1 MLSREDSLEKLC
13 VGSVLGMA
21 LHTCGREK
29 SAMEKNRSQSYS
41 MLPGPRAVRASRS
54 LPVDTIS
61 LQMSPRFGDMPWI
74 TAFIGSGGLG
84 LFHCQAQKQT
94 AKQKQH

>member
-1 MLSREDSLEKLC
+1 MLSREDSLSGEALC
-13 VGSVLGMA
+13 WVCAGNGPT
-21 LHTCGREK
+21 HTWKGEICDGKEPK
-29 SAMEKNRSQSYS
+29 SEVVNAAWSKSCQ
-41 MLPGPRAVRASRS
+41 S

-74 TAFIGSGGLG
+74 TAFIGLRGLG

-94 AKQKQH
+94 TKKKER